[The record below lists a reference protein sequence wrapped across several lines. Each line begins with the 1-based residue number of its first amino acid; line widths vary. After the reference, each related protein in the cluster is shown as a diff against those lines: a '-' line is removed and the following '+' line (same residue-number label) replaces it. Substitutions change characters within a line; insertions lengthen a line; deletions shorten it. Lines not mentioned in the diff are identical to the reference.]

1 MKQEQKVGSVAGKT
15 IFKSENQYREL
26 FLRESVEALLRG
38 YFMRDWA
45 YHQQMYCRKESDNGK
60 EMD

>member
-1 MKQEQKVGSVAGKT
+1 ME
-15 IFKSENQYREL
+15 I
-26 FLRESVEALLRG
+26 VEVLLRG

-45 YHQQMYCRKESDNGK
+45 SHQQTYCRKESDNGK